1 MRITENAEEVFPLQM
16 LEKITSITVK
26 NFIKAG
32 YIGPEDY
39 QDFTQTLKM
48 RYLSA
53 KERIEGKFKSD
64 SLPQTYMSSVIKNMM
79 LEELRAGKK
88 YKERSIEFQKAA
100 IIKGDKDDSLSPE
113 NRTVIENEKKHL
125 QKVFLTLGKDRAKVV
140 MCCKM
145 VWKIK
150 VTDLEFRDYLQG
162 RDSNG
167 AEKYLDFDDKEQ
179 NQDIYQRLCMITN
192 LVENKNN
199 KPDAVRLWLSKKIE
213 QVITRLNA
221 NRISK
226 YDAETFGIL
235 LEETYY

>member
-1 MRITENAEEVFPLQM
+1 
-16 LEKITSITVK
+16 
-26 NFIKAG
+26 
-32 YIGPEDY
+32 
-39 QDFTQTLKM
+39 
-48 RYLSA
+48 
-53 KERIEGKFKSD
+53 
-64 SLPQTYMSSVIKNMM
+64 
-79 LEELRAGKK
+79 
-88 YKERSIEFQKAA
+88 
-100 IIKGDKDDSLSPE
+100 
-113 NRTVIENEKKHL
+113 
-125 QKVFLTLGKDRAKVV
+125 
-140 MCCKM
+140 M